1 MDRRKEQFLE
11 SVANRLVH
19 LMQRAQSPR
28 ASMQEAE
35 SLLSEASLL
44 NHSPPWENVRQW
56 AQSLIVDNPPLQ
68 DVVNWA
74 MSHDLQPNRC
84 ESVHELITSLI
95 PSEGGL

>member
-1 MDRRKEQFLE
+1 MEPRKEEFLE
-11 SVANRLVH
+11 TAAKRLVH
-19 LMQRAQSPR
+19 LTQRAENPR
-28 ASMQEAE
+28 ATMQEAE

-44 NHSPPWENVRQW
+44 NHRPPRDNVRQW